1 MSVTSLTH
9 HRAFRDASRAVP
21 DDTPAARI
29 RVLEERYRIGSD
41 PTVQAIPPEYRQAI
55 LSRLH
60 ELIARSSVMGP
71 AR

>member
-1 MSVTSLTH
+1 MRSMPH

-21 DDTPAARI
+21 DDTPAARL
-29 RVLEERYRIGSD
+29 RALEERYRIGSD
-41 PTVQAIPPEYRQAI
+41 PTVQATPPEYRRAI

-60 ELIARSSVMGP
+60 ELIARSPVIES